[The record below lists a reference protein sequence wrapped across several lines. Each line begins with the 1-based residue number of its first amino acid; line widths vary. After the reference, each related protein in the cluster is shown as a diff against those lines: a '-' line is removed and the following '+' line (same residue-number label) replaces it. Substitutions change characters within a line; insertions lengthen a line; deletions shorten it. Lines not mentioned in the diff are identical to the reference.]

1 MSSHE
6 GMDFPVNK
14 FLSFW
19 VDQQSEDENTLHFK
33 MRDGGEGLVDI
44 DFSEDGYRMDVTE
57 EIMVESPYC
66 TELINAF
73 QGAMGVGD
81 WLEHIQVANI
91 HITNWSGS
99 PTKDKGL
106 FVHGSKQP
114 ITELGNLVEQAVMYG
129 YYMSIT
135 PTQGLSEEYKE
146 RGDIIVMFDDRRL
159 VQR

>member
-1 MSSHE
+1 
-6 GMDFPVNK
+6 MDFPVNK

-19 VDQQSEDENTLHFK
+19 LDQQSEDEYTLHFK

-44 DFSEDGYRMDVTE
+44 DFLNDGYDVSIVE
-57 EIMVESPYC
+57 EFSVDSPDC
-66 TELINAF
+66 TMLAHRLTDAI
-73 QGAMGVGD
+73 GILD

-114 ITELGNLVEQAVMYG
+114 ITELSKLTEQAVMYG